1 MFDPGAVFEKK
12 VRISYYNSSMQRL
25 NKPDWLFS
33 TAIIL
38 VAMSLALVLRIA
50 LPWDS
55 IFSAAGIKLTGV
67 DAYYYMRLVDNL
79 VVNFPYLNVFD
90 PYILYPG
97 GDFITR
103 VPAFFAYILS
113 GAVRLL
119 GGAAADQHTVDS
131 IAVFVPPLLGAL
143 SVIPVYFIGRALV
156 NRWAG
161 LIAALIFSIMPGQLL
176 SCTLLG
182 NTDHH
187 CAEIFL
193 SGFFSMF
200 FILAI
205 QHGRQFT
212 YTLLLKGR
220 FPPVSK
226 HIPYSM
232 LAGLFFGL
240 YLITWQGA
248 PIILFIIFI
257 YFILQFISDHL
268 RGLPTDYL
276 SKIAITCFLV
286 ALMIMLPFSRDRL
299 TFISLAAVIL
309 CPVALNI
316 ISNVMAYL
324 KIKRMWFLVLVASL
338 GLLGG
343 LPAWLV
349 IPEAFNSIA
358 GYIVT
363 IFSWRMEQT
372 VVGEMKPLFFPGGFF
387 TLDMAWHEL
396 GLVLYSGMAGLA
408 LLGYRAV
415 RKGLPEQ
422 IYFAVLS
429 LVMLL
434 ASFSMIRFIAYSA
447 VMLAV
452 LTGYLAGHV
461 ISALTTD
468 NQHMPLISK
477 KNRKAA
483 VKPAQIS
490 PAQKAWLI
498 VTVLAIIAIMAPTA
512 ISAVNV
518 ARRPAHTPPDAWMQA
533 LDWLKQN
540 SPEPFGDARTY
551 YNIYSVPKPGESYA
565 YPATM
570 YSVAVWIDYGY
581 WITRIAHRV
590 PANNPARW
598 LTDICSYYTAQ
609 EEAAADSQMAAW
621 KARYVVVD
629 NRVASPNDK
638 FYAVANLI
646 NKKETDF
653 YELCWQ
659 KKEGKYMPLLVFYPD
674 YYRCMLIRLYNFDGR
689 QVIPRSTLVMS
700 YTEQQMPDG
709 QRFKEITALKSFNNY
724 TEAAAYISGQKQGNY
739 SIIGTDPL
747 ASPVPLE
754 ALKGYSLA
762 YQSAQKANAGGTV
775 PMPEVKIFAYTASAN
790 E

>member
-1 MFDPGAVFEKK
+1 MFRPNV
-12 VRISYYNSSMQRL
+12 
-25 NKPDWLFS
+25 PDWLFS
-33 TAIIL
+33 TAVIL
-38 VAMSLALVLRIA
+38 IAMSLALVLRIVV
-50 LPWDS
+50 PWDS
-55 IFSAAGIKLTGV
+55 VFSAAGIKLTGV

-79 VVNFPYLNVFD
+79 VVNFPHLNEFD
-90 PYILYPG
+90 PYIIYPG

-113 GAVRLL
+113 GTVRLL
-119 GGAAADQHTVDS
+119 GGATPDQHTVDS

-161 LIAALIFSIMPGQLL
+161 LVAAILFSIMPGELL
-176 SCTLLG
+176 SRTLLG

-193 SGFFSMF
+193 TGFFSMF

-205 QHGRQFT
+205 QHGRRFS
-212 YTLLLKGR
+212 YALLLKGE
-220 FPPVSK
+220 FPPASQ

-240 YLITWQGA
+240 YLVTWQGA
-248 PIILFIIFI
+248 AMFLFIIFI

-268 RGLPTDYL
+268 RGFPTDYL

-286 ALMIMLPFSRDRL
+286 ALLIMLPFYRDRM
-299 TFISLAAVIL
+299 TFIGLASVIL

-316 ISNVMAYL
+316 ISNVMSHL
-324 KIKRMWFLVLVASL
+324 KLKRIWFLVIVASL

-343 LPAWLV
+343 LLAWLV
-349 IPEAFNSIA
+349 MPETFKSVA

-372 VVGEMKPLFFPGGFF
+372 IVGEMKPLFFPGGSFN
-387 TLDMAWHEL
+387 LDMAWQEL
-396 GLVLYSGMAGLA
+396 GLVLFSGLAGLV

-415 RKGLPEQ
+415 RRGLPEQ
-422 IYFAVLS
+422 IYFAVLA

-434 ASFSMIRFIAYSA
+434 ASFAMIRFVAYSA
-447 VMLAV
+447 VVLAV
-452 LTGYLAGHV
+452 LTGYLAGYI
-461 ISALTTD
+461 ISALAPD
-468 NQHMPLISK
+468 NPPIPAKGK
-477 KNRKAA
+477 KTRMAA
-483 VKPAQIS
+483 VRPARIR

-498 VTVLAIIAIMAPTA
+498 VTALAIIAIMTPTA
-512 ISAVNV
+512 VSAVNV
-518 ARRPAHTPPDAWMQA
+518 ADHPAHTPPDAWVQA
-533 LDWLKQN
+533 LSWLRQN
-540 SPEPFGDARTY
+540 SPEPFGAAREY
-551 YNIYSVPKPGESYA
+551 YNIYSVPKPKESYA
-565 YPATM
+565 YPAAM
-570 YSVAVWIDYGY
+570 YSVAGWIDYGY

-590 PANNPARW
+590 PVDNPAHW
-598 LTDICSYYTAQ
+598 LTGICSFYTARGQ
-609 EEAAADSQMAAW
+609 AAADRQMADW
-621 KARYVVVD
+621 KARYVIID

-638 FYAVANLI
+638 FYAVASLI

-674 YYRCMLIRLYNFDGR
+674 YYRCMLIRLYNFDGQ
-689 QVIPRSTLVMS
+689 QVLPRSALVMS
-700 YTEQQMPDG
+700 YTQQQMPDG
-709 QRFKEITALKSFNNY
+709 QKFKEITGLKSFSSY
-724 TEAAAYISGQKQGNY
+724 DEAAAYITGQKQGSY

-747 ASPVPLE
+747 SSPVPLE

-762 YQSAQKANAGGTV
+762 YQSTQKANAGGTV
-775 PMPEVKIFAYTASAN
+775 LMPEVKIFEYKASAN